1 MSSRVLFDSSVLIDE
16 VRTGRHSER
25 VLSLSRIVCVSTVV
39 LAELWRGAM
48 SRAEVR
54 FLEDL
59 EKNHVNL
66 APTENNWI
74 ESGHVLSR
82 IRQAHGF
89 NVTEMREL
97 HFDVLIALTAR
108 SYGVTLITS
117 NRADFEMI
125 RSYRDFELEI
135 W

>member
-1 MSSRVLFDSSVLIDE
+1 
-16 VRTGRHSER
+16 
-25 VLSLSRIVCVSTVV
+25 V